1 MERIWNVFEIC
12 VSENFEKACLGLS
25 IKMASKAAQK
35 DFNPTVYCTVGNTC
49 IYARACARARAYTH
63 THTHAECMLLQM
75 LWEASKVFTLRL
87 RPLGKDPSL
96 ESHTWGSSAY
106 RQVLKL

>member
-63 THTHAECMLLQM
+63 THTHTPDPFVEVTFRLVCFQCFGKPN
-75 LWEASKVFTLRL
+75 ASEGFFK
-87 RPLGKDPSL
+87 
-96 ESHTWGSSAY
+96 
-106 RQVLKL
+106 